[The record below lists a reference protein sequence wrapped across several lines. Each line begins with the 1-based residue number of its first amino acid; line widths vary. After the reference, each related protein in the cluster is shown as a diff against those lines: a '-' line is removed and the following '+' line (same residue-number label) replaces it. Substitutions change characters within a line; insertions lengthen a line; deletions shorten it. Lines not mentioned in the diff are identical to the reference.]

1 MAGNGRPYGA
11 QVDPGPQFFLLEVV
25 VWIRFWYKVNCSS
38 GPTSVEVDYAWYVP
52 RPSDEVLKDTA
63 EENVPSWC
71 RESERGYQYGYE
83 DVETLPVQ
91 DKAMLVSRFKRQKD
105 YAEEMLRVLG
115 Q

>member
-1 MAGNGRPYGA
+1 
-11 QVDPGPQFFLLEVV
+11 

-38 GPTSVEVDYAWYVP
+38 GSTSVEADYAWYAT
-52 RPSDEVLKDTA
+52 RPSEEILEDTA

-71 RESERGYQYGYE
+71 RESERGYQYGYD
-83 DVETLPVQ
+83 DVEVLL
-91 DKAMLVSRFKRQKD
+91 DLDRARLVARYTRQKA

>member
-1 MAGNGRPYGA
+1 
-11 QVDPGPQFFLLEVV
+11 

-38 GPTSVEVDYAWYVP
+38 GPTSVEVDYAWYP
-52 RPSDEVLKDTA
+52 TRPSDAILKDIA

-71 RESERGYQYGYE
+71 RESERGYQYGYD
-83 DVETLPVQ
+83 DVEALP
-91 DKAMLVSRFKRQKD
+91 DLDRASLVARYTRQKA